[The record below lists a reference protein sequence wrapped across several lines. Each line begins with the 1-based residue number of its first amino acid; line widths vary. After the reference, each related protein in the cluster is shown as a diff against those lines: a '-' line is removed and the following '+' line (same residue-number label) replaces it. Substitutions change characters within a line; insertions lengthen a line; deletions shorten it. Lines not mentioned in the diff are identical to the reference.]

1 LIGVQDKILQLEKQL
16 QIVGRLGIVGM
27 GGIGKTTLAQALG
40 DHISHKFDATCFV
53 SDLKDTTCFV
63 SDLKDE
69 ICTVTLKYQSK
80 DMQDLP
86 YIQTKVIDRNT
97 RNVERCSKNKENSY
111 CGRQCEQTK
120 STTSTHG

>member
-1 LIGVQDKILQLEKQL
+1 MEKQL
-16 QIVGRLGIVGM
+16 PTVDMIGIVGM
-27 GGIGKTTLAQALG
+27 GGIGKSTLAQALS
-40 DHISHKFDATCFV
+40 DHIFRQFDA
-53 SDLKDTTCFV
+53 TCFV